1 MRILYAAMKYDYGK
15 PEQGLSFE
23 HYNFYDSFLH
33 MGHDILYFD
42 YMTLMQQHGR
52 EWMNRRLQEVVASEN
67 RPMPERWCPYQKLP
81 SWSAIN
87 SQTRGSVLP
96 TASRGWPSLK

>member
-15 PEQGLSFE
+15 PEQGFSFE
-23 HYNFYDSFLH
+23 HYNFYHSLLY

-52 EWMNRRLQEVVASEN
+52 DGMNRRL
-67 RPMPERWCPYQKLP
+67 
-81 SWSAIN
+81 
-87 SQTRGSVLP
+87 
-96 TASRGWPSLK
+96 

>member
-15 PEQGLSFE
+15 PEQGFSFE
-23 HYNFYDSFLH
+23 HYNFYHSLLY

-52 EWMNRRLQEVVASEN
+52 DGMNRRLKEVVELEKPDLLFAVLFTDQFDPLVCE
-67 RPMPERWCPYQKLP
+67 
-81 SWSAIN
+81 N
-87 SQTRGSVLP
+87 SQRLVFRP
-96 TASRGWPSLK
+96 